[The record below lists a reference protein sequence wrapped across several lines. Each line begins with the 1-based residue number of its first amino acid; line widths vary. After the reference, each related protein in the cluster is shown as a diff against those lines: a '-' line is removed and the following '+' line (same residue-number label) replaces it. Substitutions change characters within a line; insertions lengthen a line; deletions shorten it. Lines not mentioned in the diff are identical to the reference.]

1 MTFFGVCYSPYR
13 LETTPP
19 PHMVPESQ
27 VDADIKQIAA
37 AGFKYIRTYS
47 QGGTS
52 DGNIWN
58 VAAAAKYGLKVGLG
72 VWIVPDDDALNQHR
86 IDTAWAQLQAHP
98 TTAMHLVIGNEVNR
112 TDSGVYKPS
121 DVLKA
126 VKYAIAKRASYSR
139 VPANTYVTVCFS
151 GTVLQ
156 QAGSPW
162 EEVVKACESV
172 VYLTVYPWYGGA
184 QPGNINQNMEWSW
197 TNGMQQVAALGKR
210 VVIAEIGWPSAGGRE
225 TSVANE
231 QTNYGVTKKWV
242 SGHNSLNMAFDTYWF
257 EMYDEPWKT
266 AEGPWGPYWGLCHS
280 SGQPKFQFSASSDE
294 QPALSAVEA

>member
-1 MTFFGVCYSPYR
+1 MAFFGVCYSPYR

-27 VDADIKQIAA
+27 VDADIKQIAT

-47 QGGTS
+47 QGGAS

-58 VAAAAKYGLKVGLG
+58 VPAAAKHGLKVGLG
-72 VWIVPDDDALNQHR
+72 VWIVPDDDTLNEKR

-98 TTAMHLVIGNEVNR
+98 TAAMHLVIGNEVNR
-112 TDSGVYKPS
+112 TDSGVYSPS

-126 VKYAIAKRASYSR
+126 VKYAIKQRAKYSA
-139 VPANTYVTVCFS
+139 VLPNTYVTVCFS

-156 QAGSPW
+156 YAGSPW
-162 EEVVKACESV
+162 QEVVQACESV

-184 QPGNINQNMEWSW
+184 QQGNINENMEWSW
-197 TNGMQQVAALGKR
+197 SNGMQQVTALGKK
-210 VVIAEIGWPSAGGRE
+210 VIIAEIGWPSANGRE
-225 TSVANE
+225 TSIPNE
-231 QTNYGVTKKWV
+231 QINYGVTQKWV
-242 SGHNSLNMAFDTYWF
+242 SGQNKLKMAFDTYWF

-266 AEGPWGPYWGLCHS
+266 AEGAYGPYWGLCHS
-280 SGQPKFQFSASSDE
+280 NGKQKFQFSARVGE
-294 QPALSAVEA
+294 QPVRTAVEA